1 MLLSSG
7 PAQKPPAPRP
17 RWFPPRSQMTTKV
30 TVSLD
35 SPRVPPLLS
44 SQHSKTTL
52 LSSQSSP
59 PPFPTDLGFRRDPE
73 LGLLALLFVL
83 SAKYLINP
91 AGYTSAS
98 ILVMEVVGSF
108 FSLAIVS
115 LPVMSA
121 FKRLEVSANKL
132 SKVVSEEVPGTLSS
146 LKLSGLEI
154 NDLTSQL
161 NSLRQKISGN
171 QYGKKGR
178 RKKPSF
184 RAGRNNSII
193 N

>member
-1 MLLSSG
+1 MLLSSV
-7 PAQKPPAPRP
+7 PAHKPPAPRP
-17 RWFPPRSQMTTKV
+17 RWFPPRSQMNTK
-30 TVSLD
+30 
-35 SPRVPPLLS
+35 
-44 SQHSKTTL
+44 
-52 LSSQSSP
+52 
-59 PPFPTDLGFRRDPE
+59 
-73 LGLLALLFVL
+73 
-83 SAKYLINP
+83 
-91 AGYTSAS
+91 
-98 ILVMEVVGSF
+98 VVGSF

-184 RAGRNNSII
+184 RAGRNNPII